1 MEIWTRRI
9 VHCNVTA
16 HPTAAWTW
24 QQLREAIP
32 SDHSYRF
39 LIHDRDA
46 IFSAEVDQQL
56 KAFGPRVLRTSFG
69 AVTIYNYALSVQKG
83 K

>member
-1 MEIWTRRI
+1 VFFLMEVGTRRI

-16 HPTAAWTW
+16 HPTAAWTM

-39 LIHDRDA
+39 AAD
-46 IFSAEVDQQL
+46 DQSVRQ
-56 KAFGPRVLRTSFG
+56 AFQANCSGSDDE
-69 AVTIYNYALSVQKG
+69 A
-83 K
+83 